1 MNQSINYIQ
10 LFKRFEDS
18 KKDGGTFLLENEI
31 KEEVLTLLKGY
42 IRDALIT
49 NIPDIGVICDHNQ
62 VFNIDNV
69 KLELTDTFHP
79 ALKRLETKL
88 MKLKISAFAF
98 MLDLNDL
105 SQYDA
110 FIEFDNDF
118 TPFEKYC
125 LTIAEFWL
133 DAMDIKQSY
142 FLEDR
147 DQKAADLIGT
157 YYLESIY
164 SPYTVL
170 GIKRFNKEREA
181 LFN

>member
-10 LFKRFEDS
+10 LLKRFKDS

-42 IRDALIT
+42 IKEALTT
-49 NIPDIGVICDHNQ
+49 NSYIRVLCDHTQLFDIEQ
-62 VFNIDNV
+62 VKIDLN
-69 KLELTDTFHP
+69 EAFHP
-79 ALKRLETKL
+79 AIKRLETKL
-88 MKLKISAFAF
+88 MKLKISAFSF

-110 FIEFDNDF
+110 FIEFDDDL

-133 DAMDIKQSY
+133 DAIDFKQGY
-142 FLEDR
+142 FLRER
-147 DQKAADLIGT
+147 EQNAASIIET
-157 YYLESIY
+157 SYLKSIY

-170 GIKRFNKEREA
+170 GIKRFDKEREA
-181 LFN
+181 LFT

>member
-10 LFKRFEDS
+10 LFKRFEAS
-18 KKDGGTFLLENEI
+18 KKDGGTYLLENEI

-42 IRDALIT
+42 IRDALTT
-49 NIPDIGVICDHNQ
+49 NSDMGVICDHNQ
-62 VFNIDNV
+62 IFDIDQV
-69 KLELTDTFHP
+69 KMDLTDTFYEP
-79 ALKRLETKL
+79 IRRLESKL
-88 MKLKISAFAF
+88 SELNIRAYSFI
-98 MLDLNDL
+98 LDLNDL

-110 FIEFDNDF
+110 YQEFDDDLD
-118 TPFEKYC
+118 PFSKYC

-181 LFN
+181 LSK